1 MLIIFQSMLWML
13 LGIIVYRER
22 VVNADT
28 PKFLGRALYW
38 LGVPL
43 QIFFLARRS
52 NFEQI
57 AWLPPIVT
65 VSVLL
70 LGLILALL
78 VLRLFKQLCHRDRFK
93 LLFPSYETSRRKT
106 MPIFKSASF
115 ETGLFRLIEY
125 RFNKQDRD
133 RDTAVKEISTI
144 DELKSL
150 LAELQTST
158 AKPSLP
164 PAKSAIERFSLPKT
178 RNGTGSFI
186 LASILCNT
194 GFIDL
199 ILIPPLVDFQYWSW
213 IILYGVAH
221 NIIGN
226 YGLGV
231 LIAARY
237 SYPERRNNWSNQL
250 QSLLL
255 SPSIWAF
262 IYGYISRDLS
272 FPYAIE
278 AAISKVVLLV
288 IPGAFILIGMELSTL
303 QQWQNLRSGIFPAI
317 FKMIILP
324 GLAGLLF
331 TLMGMEGDSRLVLIL
346 MCSMPTAF
354 ASLILAEE
362 YNLDRQ
368 VAANSILLSTLFL
381 PIAILLWVAI
391 F

>member
-1 MLIIFQSMLWML
+1 MLIILQSILWSVFGVIIYREQIVGANIPRL
-13 LGIIVYRER
+13 LGR
-22 VVNADT
+22 T
-28 PKFLGRALYW
+28 LYW

-43 QIFFLARRS
+43 QIFFLARKS

-57 AWLPPIVT
+57 IWLPPLVT
-65 VSVLL
+65 VLVLL
-70 LGLILALL
+70 MGLALAL
-78 VLRLFKQLCHRDRFK
+78 TISRTFKQLFFGDRFK
-93 LLFPSYETSRRKT
+93 LSLQSQSESSLVVRQTFSITS
-106 MPIFKSASF
+106 SAV
-115 ETGLFRLIEY
+115 E
-125 RFNKQDRD
+125 
-133 RDTAVKEISTI
+133 
-144 DELKSL
+144 KSL
-150 LAELQTST
+150 LPTTDISV
-158 AKPSLP
+158 
-164 PAKSAIERFSLPKT
+164 
-178 RNGTGSFI
+178 GSFVI
-186 LASILCNT
+186 ASIFGST

-213 IILYGVAH
+213 ISLYGVAH

-237 SYPERRNNWSNQL
+237 SYSEKRNNWLNQL
-250 QSLLL
+250 QSLLF

-262 IYGYISRDLS
+262 IYGYASRNLS

-278 AAISKVVLLV
+278 TAISKVVLLV

-303 QQWQNLRSGIFPAI
+303 QQWQNLRSGIFPTI

-331 TLMGMEGDSRLVLIL
+331 TLMGMEGDSRLVLVL
-346 MCSMPTAF
+346 MFSMPTAF

-368 VAANSILLSTLFL
+368 LAANSILLSTLFL
-381 PIAILLWVAI
+381 PIAILFWVAV